1 MGRHRTPVEPMLA
14 LIAEGKTPKQIAYK
28 LGCTQQCVLERLR
41 VYVRESG
48 SKTLAQ
54 AVVKWWRP
62 ID

>member
-1 MGRHRTPVEPMLA
+1 MLA